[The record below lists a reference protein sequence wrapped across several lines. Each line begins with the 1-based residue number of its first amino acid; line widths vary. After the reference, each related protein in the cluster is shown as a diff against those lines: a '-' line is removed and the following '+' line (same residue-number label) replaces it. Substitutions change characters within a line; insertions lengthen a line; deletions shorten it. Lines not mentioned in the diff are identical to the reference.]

1 MSDMLEE
8 DPFELFRRV
17 EKSITRATG
26 SMERLASEQD
36 HRCRTI
42 SDAAEKASRLA
53 VEASDVFSAGKRRLM
68 IWTGLCAAIL
78 VSGGWLSGYWLG
90 HSDGWS
96 VGNATGHEQA
106 LTENAA
112 SAWGNTPS
120 GQLAHQMDKT
130 GLLQALAYCH
140 LPGYEAKYEEK
151 EKRTFC
157 YPTQN
162 ASGWLVQR

>member
-8 DPFELFRRV
+8 DPFELFKRV
-17 EKSITRATG
+17 EKSLTKATS
-26 SMERLASEQD
+26 SMDRLASEQD
-36 HRCRTI
+36 NRCRTI

-96 VGNATGHEQA
+96 VGNAIGHEQA

-112 SAWGNTPS
+112 AAWGNTPS

-140 LPGYEAKYEEK
+140 LPGYVAKYEEK
-151 EKRTFC
+151 EKRSFC

-162 ASGWLVQR
+162 ASGWLVQP

>member
-8 DPFELFRRV
+8 DPFELFKRV
-17 EKSITRATG
+17 EKSLTKATS
-26 SMERLASEQD
+26 SMDRLASEQD
-36 HRCRTI
+36 NRCRTI

-53 VEASDVFSAGKRRLM
+53 AEASDVFSAGKRRLM

-96 VGNATGHEQA
+96 VGKAIGHEQA

-112 SAWGNTPS
+112 AAWGNTPS
-120 GQLAHQMDKT
+120 GQLAYQMDKT

-140 LPGYEAKYEEK
+140 LPGYEAKYEKK
-151 EKRTFC
+151 EKRSFC

-162 ASGWLVQR
+162 ASGWLVQP

>member
-36 HRCRTI
+36 NRCQTI

-53 VEASDVFSAGKRRLM
+53 VEASDVFSAGKRSLM

-96 VGNATGHEQA
+96 VGNAIGHEQA

>member
-17 EKSITRATG
+17 EKSITKATS

-36 HRCRTI
+36 NRCKTI
-42 SDAAEKASRLA
+42 SDAAENASRLA
-53 VEASDVFSAGKRRLM
+53 AEASDVFSAGKRRLM

-96 VGNATGHEQA
+96 VGNAIGHEQA

-112 SAWGNTPS
+112 SAWGNTPG
-120 GQLAHQMDKT
+120 GQLAHEMDKT

-140 LPGYEAKYEEK
+140 LPGYEAKYEPND
-151 EKRTFC
+151 KRTFC

-162 ASGWLVQR
+162 ASGWLVQP